1 MISWRSHD
9 GWQVTASNIR
19 CSIHHEGFSLSRESF
34 ARKVAQEGFN
44 HNVWRLFHGNLLIR
58 IFTAGPQ
65 SWRIRFPEE
74 ERILKVTKKMRHN
87 IPVINLWNQHVIE
100 KVWDRLTANK
110 KGIQEL
116 VNRLALLKVS
126 HQWCV
131 QRRITPEGTVVR
143 RAFILWVVLT
153 CDRNGINGRKKDT
166 YPSFV

>member
-1 MISWRSHD
+1 MTRFLA
-9 GWQVTASNIR
+9 V
-19 CSIHHEGFSLSRESF
+19 
-34 ARKVAQEGFN
+34 N
-44 HNVWRLFHGNLLIR
+44 HG
-58 IFTAGPQ
+58 

-126 HQWCV
+126 LLHGQV
-131 QRRITPEGTVVR
+131 GYTINGKRRILMKMKGKVNCQELVFVFLWTFPCFLVTKRRKQTSGQLTVR
-143 RAFILWVVLT
+143 SFLWVHLVKGKVNCQEL
-153 CDRNGINGRKKDT
+153 DVFSLGNHLLVNFPVIVSLI
-166 YPSFV
+166 SF